1 MMATPVYLVSAL
13 IGLGYYL
20 NKDGRKE
27 RIQIK
32 RKKVSKH
39 HVPNNDEIYNSNYVP
54 EARKQEQD
62 RADDNWRKSK
72 DPVNTNIIPPFFN
85 ARDSEGLR
93 KPKKLRKRLGESTR
107 ALAVKLKKGA
117 KISMKDDK
125 LIQKEKDLIPL
136 A

>member
-1 MMATPVYLVSAL
+1 MATPVYLVSAL

-32 RKKVSKH
+32 RKNVSKH
-39 HVPNNDEIYNSNYVP
+39 HVPNNDETYNSNNVP

-72 DPVNTNIIPPFFN
+72 DPVNTNIIPSFFN
-85 ARDSEGLR
+85 AGISEGPR
-93 KPKKLRKRLGESTR
+93 KPKKSRKKRSKESTK
-107 ALAVKLKKGA
+107 ALAIKLK
-117 KISMKDDK
+117 
-125 LIQKEKDLIPL
+125 
-136 A
+136 